1 MIYLLVGF
9 NIIAWV
15 WAAAMKFN
23 DLKHLNCDIK
33 KIWEELKGIRAEQV
47 EQGKQISALESW
59 RETQE

>member
-1 MIYLLVGF
+1 MIYALIFF

-15 WAAAMKFN
+15 WALAMKFN

-33 KIWEELKGIRAEQV
+33 KIWGEIKEIRAEQV
-47 EQGKQISALESW
+47 EQGKNISALESW